1 MNYTNTT
8 IGYLNSSTK
17 QFIDITF
24 MIVIILIAIGVGTCI
39 SLYLILCCCKLVC
52 CCIDEDLCR
61 YLYNSCIFKIEMSDN
76 NKEIIMKSYEVLFGS
91 VVPITM
97 VSKILK
103 QKSEEHHIELV

>member
-1 MNYTNTT
+1 
-8 IGYLNSSTK
+8 
-17 QFIDITF
+17 
-24 MIVIILIAIGVGTCI
+24 
-39 SLYLILCCCKLVC
+39 
-52 CCIDEDLCR
+52 
-61 YLYNSCIFKIEMSDN
+61 MSDN